1 MFTPWLFND
10 HPGKARQGLF
20 ANINV
25 ATNLTSENRPLFQSF
40 AKLKHYTVNIRT
52 LDFCHFTF
60 LCQIQQCQSFSHF
73 QKRYFHGPWTTHNN
87 THNRTHTTKS
97 TLTNNFSASLSK
109 KDSRLDLE
117 NTLQQSLLIGA
128 VIQQPDL
135 SERRVVCCRYWR
147 MKGRLKAW
155 TECNNS
161 RRYIGCCNKL
171 ELLSGIHQNFLHVTL
186 HR

>member
-25 ATNLTSENRPLFQSF
+25 ATNLTSENRPRFLSF

-52 LDFCHFTF
+52 FDFCHFTF
-60 LCQIQQCQSFSHF
+60 LCQIQQCRPFSHF
-73 QKRYFHGPWTTHNN
+73 QKRYFHGPWITHNN
-87 THNRTHTTKS
+87 THNRTHTTTKS
-97 TLTNNFSASLSK
+97 TLTNNLSAPSQRKTLALILKTLFNKACWSEQSFK
-109 KDSRLDLE
+109 SRISE
-117 NTLQQSLLIGA
+117 KGCLL
-128 VIQQPDL
+128 
-135 SERRVVCCRYWR
+135 YWR

-161 RRYIGCCNKL
+161 RAGVILAAVINW
-171 ELLSGIHQNFLHVTL
+171 NFCLGFT
-186 HR
+186 RTSYT